1 MLYFDYNILK
11 NSLNHLLSNFLNSK
25 YLNNYICLGFLIL
38 ILCFLIF
45 TIVSYYFVSMLKT
58 SLDEYNLFFYQ
69 YNNDSQKILNKYGDS
84 KINKIYLIRQ
94 PFNKYITFILNILT
108 GYQYN
113 KKLAESS
120 DYLPYHVFIVCE
132 IKKGK
137 KRKLLL
143 VEKNNYINLSDNF
156 YIRKIQDTLSINV
169 HKKNYTLNSI
179 LDVTQK
185 RMGSKNFFNW
195 HPYKNN
201 CHEFTKE
208 VLITIEKYNNFYK
221 EFIFRDKMFQLITP
235 SDFTLH
241 IGYSLSFIHN
251 MFTKY
256 ILDNNLL
263 NHYADL

>member
-1 MLYFDYNILK
+1 MFNMDYNFLT
-11 NSLNHLLSNFLNSK
+11 NSLNNILTNLLKSK
-25 YLNNYICLGFLIL
+25 YLNNYICLCFFIL
-38 ILCFLIF
+38 IFCFLIF

-69 YNNDSQKILNKYGDS
+69 YNNNSQKILNNYGNS

-94 PFNKYITFILNILT
+94 PFNKYITFILNVLT

-113 KKLAESS
+113 KKLAESK

-143 VEKNNYINLSDNF
+143 VEKNNYINISDNF
-156 YIRKIQDTLSINV
+156 YIRNIQDTLTINV
-169 HKKNYTLNSI
+169 HKQKITLNTLLNI
-179 LDVTQK
+179 TQK
-185 RMGSKNFFNW
+185 RMGSKKFFNW

-208 VLITIEKYNNFYK
+208 ILITIEKYNNFYK
-221 EFIFRDKMFQLITP
+221 DFIFRDKMFQLITP

-251 MFTKY
+251 IFSKY
-256 ILDNNLL
+256 ILDNSIF
-263 NHYADL
+263 NHYEDL